1 MVNPLLINLKFILHA
16 HILNP
21 LWRERNKRRNVRC
34 FYCYKRVEALL
45 DRYRGF
51 VNALRIQPQEKE
63 RKKTDE
69 KIFSIWFQG
78 RENAP
83 QLVKVCMQRLEN
95 LYGDRYRVL
104 DSDDLAGMLEIPD
117 FITDKWKAGIIS
129 AAHFSDICRIELL
142 YKFGGMWFD
151 ATDYITEPVPQWIE
165 ESDLFIYACGD
176 VITPHKLIQS
186 CFMRARQGHPLMGA
200 LREFL
205 YEYWRNEKKL
215 ADYFLLHYMFRFL
228 VENNQEAARLF
239 GEMPVVHQDPTHVLW
254 HKNRDKPYSDALY
267 LESTQGTFFQKT
279 TFKCKSAVNPKPG
292 SVADYIINDKITIPY
307 GTPRLSHSRP

>member
-1 MVNPLLINLKFILHA
+1 MANPFLINLKFILRA
-16 HILNP
+16 HVLNP

-34 FYCYKRVEALL
+34 YHCYKRVEALL
-45 DRYRGF
+45 DKYRDF
-51 VNALRIQPQEKE
+51 VSNLKLQSSEGV
-63 RKKTDE
+63 DNGGND

-83 QLVKVCMQRLEN
+83 KLVKVCMKRLEN
-95 LYGDRYRVL
+95 LYGERYMVL
-104 DSDDLAGMLEIPD
+104 DENDLTEMLDIPD
-117 FITDKWKAGIIS
+117 FITEKRKAGVIS

-186 CFMRARQGHPLMGA
+186 CFMRAARNHPLMGA
-200 LREFL
+200 MREFL

-215 ADYFLLHYMFRFL
+215 ADYFLLHYMMRFL
-228 VENNQEAARLF
+228 VENNEEAARLF
-239 GEMPVVHQDPTHVLW
+239 NAMPAIHQDPTHQLW

-267 LESTQGTFFQKT
+267 LESTKGTFFQKT
-279 TFKCKSAVNPKPG
+279 TFKCKSATDPKPG
-292 SVADYIINDKITIPY
+292 SVADYIINEKITIPY
-307 GTPRLSHSRP
+307 GHTRLPDSRS